1 MNLSKNVKVTKVIPA
16 AGAGTGTTNGTE
28 VDMSGWDG
36 VMFVG
41 GAIGTVNSG
50 NYFKLQ
56 QDTVTGMGSAADL
69 EGTKLVPTVNAN
81 AVVIDL
87 YRPLERF
94 VRPVCVLGA
103 SSTLGDLYAIQYM
116 AKEVPT
122 SQATGIDTELHVSPA
137 EGTA

>member
-1 MNLSKNVKVTKVIPA
+1 MNLSKNVKITKVLAA

-28 VDMSGWDG
+28 LDMSGWEG
-36 VMFVG
+36 VLFVG
-41 GAIGTVNSG
+41 GAIGTVNAG

-69 EGTKLVPTVNAN
+69 EGTKLTPSVNGYA
-81 AVVIDL
+81 AAIDL

-94 VRPVCVLGA
+94 VRVVAVLGA
-103 SSTLGDLYAIQYM
+103 SSTLGDMYAIQYCGR
-116 AKEVPT
+116 EVPT
-122 SQATGIDTELHVSPA
+122 TMDTGIETELHVSPA